1 GEVLLREAHDLCGLP
16 VAVFRSDM
24 ILAHSRYTGQLNV
37 PDQFTRLILSLIATG
52 IAPGSFYQAH
62 ATGERPLAHYDGLPA
77 DFTASAITA
86 LGPIEGFHTYDS
98 VNPHADGISLD
109 NFVDWLIEAG
119 YPIAR
124 IDNYTEWFTRFDT
137 AIRGLPEKQKQ
148 HSLLPLLHAYRHP
161 QHPHN
166 GAFLPAIRFSEG
178 VQAHLSAD
186 IPHLTRE
193 LIAKYAADLKQL
205 GLL

>member
-1 GEVLLREAHDLCGLP
+1 

-52 IAPGSFYQAH
+52 IAPGSFYQAQ
-62 ATGERPLAHYDGLPA
+62 ATSERPLAHYDGLPA

-86 LGPIEGFHTYDS
+86 LGATVAASGGFHTYDS
-98 VNPHADGISLD
+98 VNPHTDGVSLD
-109 NFVDWLIEAG
+109 NFVDWLIDAG
-119 YPIAR
+119 YPIQR
-124 IDNYTEWFTRFDT
+124 IANYSDWFDRFDT

-148 HSLLPLLHAYRHP
+148 HSLLPLLHAFERP
-161 QHPHN
+161 Q
-166 GAFLPAIRFSEG
+166 GAEDHGVVPAKRFQHA
-178 VQAHLSAD
+178 VQAAGIGPVGQDGSTD
-186 IPHLTRE
+186 IPHLSE
-193 LIAKYAADLKQL
+193 QLIVKYAKDLEQL